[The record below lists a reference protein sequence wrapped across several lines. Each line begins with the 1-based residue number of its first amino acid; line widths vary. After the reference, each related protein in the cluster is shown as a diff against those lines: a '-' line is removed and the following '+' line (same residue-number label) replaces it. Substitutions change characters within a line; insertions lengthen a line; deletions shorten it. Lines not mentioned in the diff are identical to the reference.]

1 MHVATYIVLALAFG
15 INAMLLM
22 RRCAEATPVKLTKG
36 IAIML
41 IVSVINSLLFL
52 LGMSIGDLLRIE
64 GSNAPQIYARTN
76 AYIFLGMVVI
86 VTLRMLL
93 PYLRRKPQL
102 AVFDLRNWGSIIAMA
117 VANGINILLIGL
129 GLGFVNAL
137 SNSIHWAVWPLFISI
152 LLLGYIGMMFGRQ
165 KVEMRPRRWMIVAC
179 ILILGCAIAAVVNA

>member
-41 IVSVINSLLFL
+41 IVSAINSLLFL

-64 GSNAPQIYARTN
+64 GSNAPEIYARTN

>member
-41 IVSVINSLLFL
+41 IVSAINSLLFL

-64 GSNAPQIYARTN
+64 GTNAPQIYARTN

-117 VANGINILLIGL
+117 VAIGINILLIGL

>member
-41 IVSVINSLLFL
+41 IVSVINCLLFL

-152 LLLGYIGMMFGRQ
+152 LLLGYIKMMFGRQ

>member
-64 GSNAPQIYARTN
+64 GSNAPEIYARTN

-137 SNSIHWAVWPLFISI
+137 SNSIHWAVWPLFIST

>member
-41 IVSVINSLLFL
+41 IVSAINSLLFL

>member
-41 IVSVINSLLFL
+41 IVSAINSLLFL

-64 GSNAPQIYARTN
+64 GSNGPEIYARTN

-102 AVFDLRNWGSIIAMA
+102 AVFNLRNWGSIIAMA

>member
-36 IAIML
+36 IVIML
-41 IVSVINSLLFL
+41 IVSVINCLLFL

-165 KVEMRPRRWMIVAC
+165 KVEMRRRRWMIVAC

>member
-41 IVSVINSLLFL
+41 IVSAINSLLFL

-137 SNSIHWAVWPLFISI
+137 SNSIHWAVWPLFIST

>member
-41 IVSVINSLLFL
+41 IVSAINSQLFL

-64 GSNAPQIYARTN
+64 GSNAPEIYARTN
-76 AYIFLGMVVI
+76 AYIFLGMGVI

-137 SNSIHWAVWPLFISI
+137 SNSIHWAVWPLFIST